1 MELKSSTD
9 VIKKDITLIHKEPIS
24 IDGPALPPWLFKRHD
39 LEKELEIA
47 RTIKRQSLTN
57 MINHIH
63 FMDGCLYVL
72 LLHPRYEEG
81 VLVKAYPE
89 PCLGKELKCNW
100 DHNNISGLTLENYRF
115 LHLFIDDGQSMIL
128 VPADLKFMDRNFLT
142 IELPEE
148 SYLVG
153 KRQERRY
160 QCHGISAELV
170 QNGFLAGGE
179 LQDYNPVG
187 FRVKVAAGPSSS
199 FRWLNG
205 DEPIHVALKDYKQ
218 TIFSSSCRII
228 RQHKLQQYKEIVL
241 SPVKDEIKRFKKK
254 MPRNMRQRLT
264 PSPSLV
270 FEHPL
275 LKKRIQ
281 LEVDDISTSGFST
294 YEEKG
299 LRVLTPGMI
308 IPELKIN
315 FSGALEI
322 SCSAQVIYR
331 LQEGEKGSRCG
342 LAILDMDINSYSRL
356 TQILTNLLE
365 PHSYLS
371 SELDMDALWEF
382 FFDTGFIYPKKYRL
396 IQSRRDIFKETY
408 RKLYQDNPEIA
419 KHFTYQ
425 KNGRIY
431 GHISMIRAYERTW
444 MLHHH
449 AARAEEGRRI
459 GFIVLKQLMHYLN
472 DLHRLPSA
480 KMDYVLSYFRPEN
493 KFPDRVFGGFARSLD
508 NPRGCSTDL
517 FAYLPHTSLSLG
529 TQLPQEWSLRP
540 STILDLWE
548 LRRFYD
554 QSSGGLLI
562 DALGLDS
569 HKIGSESLENIY
581 EKLGLIRKLR
591 VYTLAY
597 KGEQNAVMIVNQ
609 SDLGINLSELLSGIK
624 IIVTN
629 PGELPWNVLS
639 IAISSLIGEYN
650 MERVPVLFYPF
661 DYVIEKDIPYEKQY
675 QLWILNVDYG
685 NEYMEYMQK
694 KYRIRYK

>member
-1 MELKSSTD
+1 
-9 VIKKDITLIHKEPIS
+9 
-24 IDGPALPPWLFKRHD
+24 
-39 LEKELEIA
+39 
-47 RTIKRQSLTN
+47 
-57 MINHIH
+57 
-63 FMDGCLYVL
+63 

-81 VLVKAYPE
+81 ILVKAYPE
-89 PCLGKELKCNW
+89 PCLGKELKCTW
-100 DHNNISGLTLENYRF
+100 GHNNISGLRLENYQF
-115 LHLFIDDGQSMIL
+115 LQLFIDDGQSMIM
-128 VPADLKFMDRNFLT
+128 VPADLKSMDRDLLK
-142 IELPEE
+142 IELPEV

-153 KRQERRY
+153 KRQEKRY
-160 QCHGISAELV
+160 PCHGISAELE
-170 QNGFLAGGE
+170 QNGFSAGGE
-179 LQDYNPVG
+179 LLDYNPVG
-187 FRVKVAAGPSSS
+187 FRVKVSASPSSS

-205 DEPIHVALKDYKQ
+205 DEPIHVALKDRNK
-218 TIFSSSCRII
+218 TIFSSPCSII
-228 RQHKLQQYKEIVL
+228 RQHNLQQYKEIVL
-241 SPVKDEIKRFKKK
+241 SPVKDEIRRFKKK
-254 MPRNMRQRLT
+254 MPRNLRQRLT
-264 PSPSLV
+264 PSPFLI

-275 LKKRIQ
+275 LKKTIQ
-281 LEVDDISTSGFST
+281 LEIDDISTSGFST

-315 FSGALEI
+315 FSGALKI

-331 LQEGEKGSRCG
+331 LKEEEKGSRCG

-396 IQSRRDIFKETY
+396 IQSHRDVFKETY
-408 RKLYQDNPEIA
+408 RKLYQENPEIA

-425 KNGRIY
+425 RSGRIY

-444 MLHHH
+444 MMHHH
-449 AARAEEGRRI
+449 AARVEEGRRI

-493 KFPDRVFGGFARSLD
+493 KFPDRVFGGFARSLN
-508 NPRGCSTDL
+508 NPEGCSTDL

-529 TQLPQEWSLRP
+529 TKLPAEWSLRQ
-540 STILDLWE
+540 STTLDLWD
-548 LRRFYD
+548 LRRFYE
-554 QSSGGLLI
+554 QTSGGLLI
-562 DALGLDS
+562 DALGIDS
-569 HKIGSESLENIY
+569 PKTERESLENTY
-581 EKLGLIRKLR
+581 KKLGLVRKWR
-591 VYTLAY
+591 VYSLAY

-639 IAISSLIGEYN
+639 IAVSSLIGKYN

-661 DYVIEKDIPYEKQY
+661 DYVIQKDIPYEKQY
-675 QLWILNVDYG
+675 QLWVLNVDYG

-694 KYRIRYK
+694 KFRIRYK